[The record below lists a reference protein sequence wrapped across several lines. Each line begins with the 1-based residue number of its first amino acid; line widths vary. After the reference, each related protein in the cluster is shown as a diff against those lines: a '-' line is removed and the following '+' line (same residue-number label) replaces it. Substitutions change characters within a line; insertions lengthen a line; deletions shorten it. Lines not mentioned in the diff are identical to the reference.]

1 MCNFFLTSYSKP
13 LTRSPNFFGKL
24 ALKRG
29 KQLNIWVPD
38 INNCE
43 IHFYKF
49 EKSDIKGLQD
59 IIPFIENS
67 DNGKT
72 ADKEISVVD
81 VFIEEQVLKM
91 NINCIWGSKK
101 WELSQRAI
109 VVLIDSLY
117 LPNSWDSHD
126 RECLLMHANFSKIY
140 SNIVKHVG
148 SFWKGPYH

>member
-13 LTRSPNFFGKL
+13 LTRSPNFIGKL

-59 IIPFIENS
+59 IIPFIESS

-72 ADKEISVVD
+72 ADK
-81 VFIEEQVLKM
+81 K
-91 NINCIWGSKK
+91 
-101 WELSQRAI
+101 
-109 VVLIDSLY
+109 
-117 LPNSWDSHD
+117 D
-126 RECLLMHANFSKIY
+126 RCSRCFCRGTSAEDEHKLHLR
-140 SNIVKHVG
+140 V
-148 SFWKGPYH
+148 